1 MEEGELSVES
11 LEVVLNKRL
20 LLALFSVTGFSI
32 IVAGCLA
39 YLFSDALVT
48 VFCALVIGATLG
60 VLINYFLIVS
70 GKIVKA
76 ISVEL
81 TKTKEPAE
89 ELQTIMKMD

>member
-20 LLALFSVTGFSI
+20 LLAIFIVTGISI
-32 IVAGCLA
+32 ILAGCLV

-48 VFCALVIGATLG
+48 VFCSLVIGATIG
-60 VLINYFLIVS
+60 VMVNYFLIVS
-70 GKIVKA
+70 KSVVKT

-81 TKTKEPAE
+81 TKTQESTE
-89 ELQTIMKMD
+89 ELQTIMKIQ